1 MRSWKPGKKGELRN
15 LFDEMRDKLIG
26 FFTSRLTL
34 FTLAFLVMGGILI
47 YRCFDLQIVH
57 GEEYL
62 EDFVLQIEK
71 TRDIASTR
79 GNIYDRNGNVLAY
92 NELAYSVKIEDVFES
107 GKRKNANL
115 NAVIMKLIDMI
126 ERNGDHVITDFK
138 IVIDE
143 DGEFAFTVEGTSLL
157 RFLADVYGKK
167 TVGELDDQ
175 MKAATATDIMEY
187 LSRNSVY
194 AFAIG
199 EYEDPE
205 DTKSDFIPGKGY
217 TKEDWL
223 KLVTVRYAMNLT
235 SYRKYIGTTVAT
247 DVSEKTVAVI
257 MENSEEL
264 PGVTIVED
272 TVRKYVDSK
281 YFAHVLGYTGKISSE
296 ELTDLNAE
304 LAEAGM
310 GTDVYNINDVVGK
323 SGIESYMETTLQGT
337 KGYEKVVVDN
347 TGKVIT
353 IVERQEAQAGQ
364 DVYLTIDM
372 EFTKAAYNILEQTLA
387 GLVSS
392 KIINAK
398 EYVPAANAGSSDIK
412 IPIYDVY
419 FAMFNNAII
428 DMKHLASEDA
438 GEAEQAVYQAYL
450 DYKGQ
455 VYEKLTYELTEGK
468 TPYNKLTKEYQVYES
483 NIVKLLNSNGVII
496 SGAVDANDATQI
508 AWATEEVISLNEYLR
523 YCIAQ
528 NWIDVSKLKLDEK
541 YSDSEEIYNKI
552 LDYIIAMIDKN
563 TEFQKRFYK
572 YMLLSDVITGKQV
585 CMVLCEQKLVEIPLE
600 DETALYS
607 GSLSAYDFM
616 KNRID
621 SIDITP
627 AQLAL
632 DPCNASCVITDVNT
646 GDVIVLVSY
655 PGYDN
660 NKMANSVDAEYYAKL
675 TTDKAQP
682 QYNFATQYK
691 AAPGSTFKM
700 VSATAG
706 LMEGVISLNSRINC
720 TGTFTE
726 ITPSPRCW
734 RRIGHGNETVTTAIR
749 DSCNFFFFDVGYML
763 STRSGVYNETE
774 GLNTLYEYADLYG
787 LTEKSGVEIAES
799 SPDVSNEDPVRSAIG
814 QGSNSYT
821 TVGLARY
828 VAAVANGGTCYNLT
842 LLDKI
847 TDSEGNAIREF
858 EPDVRNVIALPDE
871 YWDAIHLGMR
881 QVVQNKSYFSDLAV
895 AVAGKTGTAEQTSSR
910 PSHALFVCYAPYEQP
925 EIAIATR
932 IPFGY
937 SSDYAAK
944 ATRNIIAYYYGLAE
958 EEDLITGVAD
968 APMEGVSNEM

>member
-1 MRSWKPGKKGELRN
+1 M
-15 LFDEMRDKLIG
+15 FDEMRDKLIG